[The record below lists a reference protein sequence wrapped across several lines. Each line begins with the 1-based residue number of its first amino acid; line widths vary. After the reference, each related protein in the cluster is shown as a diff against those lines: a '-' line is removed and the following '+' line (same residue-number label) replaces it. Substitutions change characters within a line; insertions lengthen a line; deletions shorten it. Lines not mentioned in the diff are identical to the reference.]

1 MKTKP
6 LFAIL
11 LATGLAGCQDAPLEP
26 ALEQAGDNR
35 KELEAVLEHYADE
48 PLKEQA
54 ARFLIEHMDAQYAF
68 GGEAVEQYG
77 NCMDSLFRH
86 CNGDRVFWIMKY
98 DTLLQRIGTE
108 LSLCQQQK
116 QPDTQT
122 LTAGF
127 LTEQIDSAFTLWQQN
142 WTRQYSFDTFCRYVL
157 PYRVGHERT
166 GNWRR
171 TFVTPVGIRAEYRTA
186 APNTTYA
193 YGIANNILGSMR
205 SEIYYPP
212 QFLPDLPLE
221 ALAHVKSASCKEYAH
236 LCVTLLRAHGLAATV
251 DFTPQW
257 GNRSMGHEWCVFFPD
272 DHTAIPFNPGERLG
286 DHFMKRKED
295 RLPKVFRTTYEKR
308 PESLCMQNNGREAI
322 PEVFDTPCLIDVTWE
337 YTQTADIEVPLYGGL
352 PHSRYAYLAVFD
364 NQDWSIVHWGE
375 RKGGRASF
383 ADMACGIVY
392 LPVLYSD
399 EYGVQPAGDAFLLD
413 TAGTVRPLVAD
424 TARRRTVRVKRKFRD
439 TRSNQFLQAVVGG
452 KFQVANKEDFSDSL
466 TLHVIPRLEDNKYH
480 LVSPRCLGRYKYFRY
495 LSPDWS
501 RGNMAELYTFNAAGD
516 TLKPKRLMGNFHV
529 RPWCGPENL
538 FDGNVLSFYDSHDV
552 FGVWYGWELE
562 QPDTIARILFLPRND
577 DNFIREN
584 EEYELFYWHRGTWLS
599 LGRQWG
605 NFEAVLEYGNAP
617 DGALFRLHNR
627 TKGYEERIFT
637 YEQGKQIWW

>member
-11 LATGLAGCQDAPLEP
+11 LATGQSGCQDAPLEP

-35 KELEAVLEHYADE
+35 KELEAVLEHYAGE

-186 APNTTYA
+186 APDTTYA

-322 PEVFDTPCLIDVTWE
+322 PEVFDTPCLIDVTRE

-452 KFQVANKEDFSDSL
+452 KSKWPTRKTSA
-466 TLHVIPRLEDNKYH
+466 TR
-480 LVSPRCLGRYKYFRY
+480 
-495 LSPDWS
+495 
-501 RGNMAELYTFNAAGD
+501 
-516 TLKPKRLMGNFHV
+516 
-529 RPWCGPENL
+529 
-538 FDGNVLSFYDSHDV
+538 
-552 FGVWYGWELE
+552 
-562 QPDTIARILFLPRND
+562 
-577 DNFIREN
+577 
-584 EEYELFYWHRGTWLS
+584 
-599 LGRQWG
+599 
-605 NFEAVLEYGNAP
+605 
-617 DGALFRLHNR
+617 
-627 TKGYEERIFT
+627 
-637 YEQGKQIWW
+637 

>member
-1 MKTKP
+1 MSAHHFFRD
-6 LFAIL
+6 FAYCDSGMLPWL
-11 LATGLAGCQDAPLEP
+11 LVARLISRTGRSLRDMVRERMTAYPCSGEINRSVRDAAAVMTAIRAEFAPQ
-26 ALEQAGDNR
+26 ALSE
-35 KELEAVLEHYADE
+35 EHVDGLSLTFADWRFNLRPSNTE
-48 PLKEQA
+48 PLLRLNVESRGDA
-54 ARFLIEHMDAQYAF
+54 ALMQRMT
-68 GGEAVEQYG
+68 
-77 NCMDSLFRH
+77 
-86 CNGDRVFWIMKY
+86 

-127 LTEQIDSAFTLWQQN
+127 LTEQIDSAFTLWQPN

-186 APNTTYA
+186 APDTTYA

-257 GNRSMGHEWCVFFPD
+257 GNQSMGHEWCVFFPD

-308 PESLCMQNNGREAI
+308 PESLCMQNQGREAI

-413 TAGTVRPLVAD
+413 TAGTVRPLVAE
-424 TARRRTVRVKRKFRD
+424 TARRPTGRVKRKFRD

-452 KFQVANKEDFSDSL
+452 KSKWPTRKTSA
-466 TLHVIPRLEDNKYH
+466 TR
-480 LVSPRCLGRYKYFRY
+480 
-495 LSPDWS
+495 
-501 RGNMAELYTFNAAGD
+501 
-516 TLKPKRLMGNFHV
+516 
-529 RPWCGPENL
+529 
-538 FDGNVLSFYDSHDV
+538 
-552 FGVWYGWELE
+552 
-562 QPDTIARILFLPRND
+562 
-577 DNFIREN
+577 
-584 EEYELFYWHRGTWLS
+584 
-599 LGRQWG
+599 
-605 NFEAVLEYGNAP
+605 
-617 DGALFRLHNR
+617 
-627 TKGYEERIFT
+627 
-637 YEQGKQIWW
+637 